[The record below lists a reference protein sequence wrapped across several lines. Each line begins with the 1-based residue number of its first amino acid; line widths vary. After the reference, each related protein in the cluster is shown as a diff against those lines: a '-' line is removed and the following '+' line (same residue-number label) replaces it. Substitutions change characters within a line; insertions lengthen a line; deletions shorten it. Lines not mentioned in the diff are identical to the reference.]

1 VASAAHCWMVANRFI
16 QHLPREK
23 QAMEIVWS
31 AAGLQAESLSWVVG
45 LRKCIR
51 PVCGAE
57 LLAIMESAHR
67 WSTKTAELKKF
78 AFPDRLEQ
86 RRF

>member
-1 VASAAHCWMVANRFI
+1 MSISWRLRHIAVGGGISFI
-16 QHLPREK
+16 QHLPSEK

-31 AAGLQAESLSWVVG
+31 AARLQAESLSWWFG

-51 PVCGAE
+51 PVCGDK

-67 WSTKTAELKKF
+67 
-78 AFPDRLEQ
+78 
-86 RRF
+86 

>member
-1 VASAAHCWMVANRFI
+1 MSTYEHLVPECGTLHGVETYRFI

-31 AAGLQAESLSWVVG
+31 AARLQAESLSWWFG

-51 PVCGAE
+51 PVCGDK

-67 WSTKTAELKKF
+67 
-78 AFPDRLEQ
+78 
-86 RRF
+86 

>member
-1 VASAAHCWMVANRFI
+1 VELEKTAISAISNPDPHPLM
-16 QHLPREK
+16 
-23 QAMEIVWS
+23 QAMENVWS
-31 AAGLQAESLSWVVG
+31 AARLQAESLSWVVG
-45 LRKCIR
+45 LRKYIR
-51 PVCGAE
+51 PVCGDK

-78 AFPDRLEQ
+78 AFPERLEQ